1 MKETKTIAI
10 VNYKGGT
17 GKTTTTL
24 NLGAALVNKG
34 YKVLLIDFDGQ
45 GNLTK
50 AVTGLKNIDSIKET
64 IATALTVVMSGG
76 NEAKLP
82 VTSTY
87 KENLDLVPCNVS
99 MADTKTALIF
109 AMARETILKRCLE
122 VVKESKKYDYIL
134 IDNAPSV
141 EIDFINSLVAS
152 DEALIVSS
160 PDTFSTE
167 GIQNL
172 LLKYNSVKKY
182 FNPQLKISG
191 ILINNVDL
199 RNNFT
204 KDMVKVI
211 KNHFESIKVFNTLIP
226 SSIRVKE
233 SQSESKAVID
243 YEKNNKVAEAFSFFV
258 TEYLNSKEYKY
269 SEEKIVG

>member
-17 GKTTTTL
+17 GKTTITL

-64 IATALTVVMSGG
+64 IATALTNIMSGS
-76 NEAKLP
+76 EAKLP

-99 MADTKTALIF
+99 MADTKMALVF

-182 FNPQLKISG
+182 FNPELTISG

-211 KNHFESIKVFNTLIP
+211 KNHFEKIKVFNTLIP

-233 SQSESKAVID
+233 SQAESKAVID

-258 TEYLNSKEYKY
+258 TEYLNSKKYKY

>member
-24 NLGAALVNKG
+24 NFGAALVNKG
-34 YKVLLIDFDGQ
+34 YKILLIDFDGQ

-50 AVTGLKNIDSIKET
+50 AATGEKNVDSIKET
-64 IATALTVVMSGG
+64 IATALSNMMSD

-82 VTSTY
+82 IIHTY
-87 KENLDLVPCNVS
+87 KKNLDIVPCNVS
-99 MADTKTALIF
+99 MADTKTALVF

-122 VVKESKKYDYIL
+122 KIKDSKKYDYIL

-141 EIDFINSLVAS
+141 EIDFINSLVAA

-182 FNPQLKISG
+182 FNPELTISG

-204 KDMVKVI
+204 KDMIQAI
-211 KNHFESIKVFNTLIP
+211 KNYFADIKVFNTLIP
-226 SSIRVKE
+226 ASVRVKE
-233 SQSESKAVID
+233 SQAESKAVSD
-243 YEKNNKVAEAFSFFV
+243 YEKNNKVAEAFSFFA
-258 TEYLNSKEYKY
+258 TEYQNDKDYKY
-269 SEEKIVG
+269 PGEKIVIL